1 MVSISIGNQ
10 AASAQPT
17 LLIVDDQQFFVD
29 MHVNLLR
36 PRGYTVT
43 GAGSAAAGFDESKRL
58 QPDLILL
65 DVEMPSEDGFS
76 LCRRLKA
83 EPATSQIPIIMLT
96 ATLNPKLTEL
106 AFKAGAEATVL
117 KSMNV
122 EKLLN
127 IIKVVLQ
134 TEKAQ

>member
-1 MVSISIGNQ
+1 MVAISIGNKDT
-10 AASAQPT
+10 SAPST
-17 LLIVDDQQFFVD
+17 LLIVDDQPFFVD
-29 MHVNLLR
+29 LHTNLLR
-36 PRGYTVT
+36 PKGYTVK
-43 GAGSAAAGFDESKRL
+43 GAGSPAEGFAEAKRL

-65 DVEMPSEDGFS
+65 DVEMPGEDGFS

-83 EPATSQIPIIMLT
+83 DPATASIPIIMLT

-127 IIKVVLQ
+127 LIKIVLE
-134 TEKAQ
+134 TERAS